1 MVRKIIKERKITM
14 GEVLDVLNEEDELGQ
29 FQLRVLDYVKKMT
42 KINGKKSEELVKKLL
57 ELGDVTE
64 EEAVQI
70 VNIMPKS
77 KEELKTI
84 FYHRKT
90 IIMEEFL
97 NKILEILDAFR
108 KS

>member
-1 MVRKIIKERKITM
+1 MVRKIIKERKITI
-14 GEVLDVLNEEDELGQ
+14 GEVLDVLNKEDELGQ